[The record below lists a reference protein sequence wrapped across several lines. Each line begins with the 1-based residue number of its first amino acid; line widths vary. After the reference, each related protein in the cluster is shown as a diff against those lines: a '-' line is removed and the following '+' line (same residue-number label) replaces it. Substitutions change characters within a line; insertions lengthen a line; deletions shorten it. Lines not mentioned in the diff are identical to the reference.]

1 MALESYRGIFPT
13 LGERVYVHP
22 SAVVIGKVSL
32 AEDVSIWPGAVLR
45 GDVSDI
51 AIGARSNIQDG
62 AVVHVT
68 HDGPYAPGGRAVS
81 VGADVTVGHRVILHA
96 CTIGNSCLV
105 GMGAIVMDDVTVEDW
120 VLIGAGSVVTPGK
133 RLTTRSLYVGNPA
146 RRVRDLTPDEIEF
159 LGYSAAHYVRLKD
172 EYLA

>member
-159 LGYSAAHYVRLKD
+159 LGYSAGHYVRLKD